1 LSTTSGATTTS
12 TAASTITYTVTG
24 TGPCANPVQD
34 SVTVNVLTASAL
46 NINAGAD
53 GTVCVGEPISLN
65 ATTTGGFAGNV
76 YDWTVFSGYLAD
88 SVINSNSLNASVMA
102 THEGLNMYEITVIDL
117 CGNMASDT
125 VVYDVTND
133 CELTIPN
140 IFTPN
145 GDGNNDMFYV
155 NGNGIVTYS
164 LSIFDRWGKKVF
176 ETSDIAKGWDGGGN
190 SDGTYYYIL
199 RAEMRN
205 SKEVDKQGYIQLL
218 SN

>member
-1 LSTTSGATTTS
+1 
-12 TAASTITYTVTG
+12 
-24 TGPCANPVQD
+24 
-34 SVTVNVLTASAL
+34 
-46 NINAGAD
+46 
-53 GTVCVGEPISLN
+53 
-65 ATTTGGFAGNV
+65 
-76 YDWTVFSGYLAD
+76 
-88 SVINSNSLNASVMA
+88 
-102 THEGLNMYEITVIDL
+102 
-117 CGNMASDT
+117 
-125 VVYDVTND
+125 
-133 CELTIPN
+133 
-140 IFTPN
+140 
-145 GDGNNDMFYV
+145 MFYV